1 MRWWRGRRPRPPRS
15 PRRPSRSSPAR
26 AGCSRASRPCSHPW
40 APTRSSAC
48 APSWPAQW
56 PTSSACATSSA
67 RWRASSTPSRH
78 RSRERQARRLGRRRL
93 AARERRLPGRG
104 RGQQAGHVERRQRRR
119 GHARQAAPPLGEEAP
134 CPAPVPVRE
143 MMIGDRD
150 LDHALE
156 RLPLRAGRRL
166 PHRLEHLVHLEEEPL
181 VPERGGDPAGAH
193 DAGAGRAAPKG
204 GGGSQ
209 RAPRVRGHRRRVRRM
224 HGEERAPARI
234 DQMHGREARRGCG
247 QWRVGGRGEPAERR
261 GSRVVLAGGEP
272 QLRERVAQR
281 ERKPGRGHARIS
293 PVLEALTDWVY
304 VDVESGRPRRVPR
317 ELETAFGFAAGNRS
331 EREAW
336 SAPPAPP
343 APALGTH
350 RVRACEVDSIGH
362 VNNAVY
368 LEVATQAVL
377 DAIEDAGWS
386 LDRMLAAGS
395 VPLLARADLEY
406 LEGARYGDRLAIAT
420 WFAWAPAALDA
431 HQQIARASGERP
443 LVRVSTRW
451 RWVAAA
457 GGEPLAAPDG
467 VRAALGPL
475 LAA

>member
-15 PRRPSRSSPAR
+15 PRRPARSSPGR

-40 APTRSSAC
+40 APTRSSGC
-48 APSWPAQW
+48 APSWPAQS

-247 QWRVGGRGEPAERR
+247 QWR
-261 GSRVVLAGGEP
+261 AGGLWLVRRSTLAVTRP
-272 QLRERVAQR
+272 ARAGERLAIRTWVEDFRRVRSHRRYAVH
-281 ERKPGRGHARIS
+281 GADGT

-336 SAPPAPP
+336 SALPAPP

-420 WFAWAPAALDA
+420 WFGWAPA
-431 HQQIARASGERP
+431 P
-443 LVRVSTRW
+443 
-451 RWVAAA
+451 
-457 GGEPLAAPDG
+457 
-467 VRAALGPL
+467 
-475 LAA
+475 

>member
-1 MRWWRGRRPRPPRS
+1 MCYQAGVVSPVYTAHVTVRHDELDGFGRLHPAVYLRYLAHAAVEASAAVGYDAPWYARAGAMWIVRRS
-15 PRRPSRSSPAR
+15 TFEVTRPAR
-26 AGCSRASRPCSHPW
+26 AG
-40 APTRSSAC
+40 
-48 APSWPAQW
+48 
-56 PTSSACATSSA
+56 
-67 RWRASSTPSRH
+67 
-78 RSRERQARRLGRRRL
+78 ERL
-93 AARERRLPGRG
+93 AIRTW
-104 RGQQAGHVERRQRRR
+104 VE
-119 GHARQAAPPLGEEAP
+119 
-134 CPAPVPVRE
+134 
-143 MMIGDRD
+143 DF
-150 LDHALE
+150 
-156 RLPLRAGRRL
+156 
-166 PHRLEHLVHLEEEPL
+166 
-181 VPERGGDPAGAH
+181 
-193 DAGAGRAAPKG
+193 
-204 GGGSQ
+204 
-209 RAPRVRGHRRRVRRM
+209 RRVRSHRRYAV
-224 HGEERAPARI
+224 HGA
-234 DQMHGREARRGCG
+234 DGT
-247 QWRVGGRGEPAERR
+247 
-261 GSRVVLAGGEP
+261 
-272 QLRERVAQR
+272 
-281 ERKPGRGHARIS
+281 

-451 RWVAAA
+451 RWIAAA

-467 VRAALGPL
+467 VRAALRALP
-475 LAA
+475 AA